1 MASLR
6 KGMVFI
12 HNQTHEK
19 ITYGKKTD
27 DGQCW
32 CITAKNDFIIIP
44 EETLKND
51 YTSLSDRNKSDKER
65 RSRQAW

>member
-12 HNQTHEK
+12 HNQTHEN
-19 ITYGKKTD
+19 YLRKKTD

-51 YTSLSDRNKSDKER
+51 
-65 RSRQAW
+65 